1 MMTLKQLRLLA
12 GYTQKEAA
20 KILGVSF
27 ISIGRW
33 EDGTFKPTP
42 EKREKLAKLY
52 NVDISVINDS
62 INIRKD
68 DIQWQTQLRE
78 VSLHSEKARTMLSS
92 LLEREIK
99 ECFLKNSRG

>member
-1 MMTLKQLRLLA
+1 MTLKQLRLLA
-12 GYTQKEAA
+12 GYTQKEVA
-20 KILGVSF
+20 KKIGVSF

-42 EKREKLAKLY
+42 DKREKLAKLY

-68 DIQWQTQLRE
+68 DIQWQTQLKE
-78 VSLHSEKARTMLSS
+78 ISSHSEKARIMLSS
-92 LLEREIK
+92 LLEQEISA
-99 ECFLKNSRG
+99 CFKRNLKG

>member
-1 MMTLKQLRLLA
+1 MTLKQLRLLA

-62 INIRKD
+62 ISVRKD
-68 DIQWQTQLRE
+68 DTKWQTVSRE
-78 VSLHSEKARTMLSS
+78 IYSHSEKARTMLNS
-92 LLEREIK
+92 LLEQEISA
-99 ECFLKNSRG
+99 CFSRNSKN

>member
-1 MMTLKQLRLLA
+1 MKLKQLRLLA

-20 KILGVSF
+20 KIIGVSF

-42 EKREKLAKLY
+42 DKREKLAKLY

-62 INIRKD
+62 INKED
-68 DIQWQTQLRE
+68 TKSWETQLKTA
-78 VSLHSEKARTMLSS
+78 SLHSEKARKTLSS
-92 LLEREIK
+92 LLESEISA
-99 ECFLKNSRG
+99 CFLRNSRG